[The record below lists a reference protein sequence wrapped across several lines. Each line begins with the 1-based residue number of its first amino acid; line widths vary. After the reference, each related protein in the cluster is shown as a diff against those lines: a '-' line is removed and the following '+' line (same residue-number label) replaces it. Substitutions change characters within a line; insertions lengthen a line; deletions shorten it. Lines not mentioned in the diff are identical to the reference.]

1 MAFWNTTKIRNECQ
15 AHGLVTPYREDR
27 VLRCAYEL
35 GVGPEAYITSKTD
48 EKTQLGEGVKVTIPP
63 GQFGLLVTRE
73 VIFVPNKAIGF
84 ISIRASIKFQGLVNV
99 SGFHV
104 DPGFRG
110 PLKFAVYNAG
120 SKDITLDQDE
130 RVFMLW
136 FADLNEDTP
145 DPYGPAPAA
154 PSIIT
159 SKDVDKL
166 KGEVASPA
174 ELKKQV
180 DDIKHDYDK
189 RLQSVELSQKIL
201 QWLAGAL
208 IILILGTMLRA
219 GWFDR
224 AIELANRSNAA
235 AQVNQQT
242 AAAGAPTATTL
253 VSVPDHL
260 GYYVLGAGGIVGL
273 CSIVAAFIVR
283 KRQK

>member
-1 MAFWNTTKIRNECQ
+1 MAFWNTTKIKAQCQ
-15 AHGLVTPYREDR
+15 AQGLVTPYREDR

-35 GVGPEAYITSKTD
+35 GVGPEAYVTSKTADTTHLD
-48 EKTQLGEGVKVTIPP
+48 EGAKVTIPP
-63 GQFGLLVTRE
+63 GQFGLLVTKE
-73 VIFVPNKAIGF
+73 VIFVPNYAIGF
-84 ISIRASIKFQGLVNV
+84 ISIRAGIKFQGLVNV

-120 SKDITLDQDE
+120 STDITLDQDE

-145 DPYGPAPAA
+145 DPYGPVPAA
-154 PSIIT
+154 SSIIT

-180 DDIKHDYDK
+180 DEIKHDYDK

-201 QWLAGAL
+201 QWLACAL
-208 IILILGTMLRA
+208 IVLILGTMLRA

-224 AIELANRSNAA
+224 AIELANRSGAA
-235 AQVNQQT
+235 APANPP
-242 AAAGAPTATTL
+242 AAGAPAAPTPAM
-253 VSVPDHL
+253 VPDHL
-260 GYYVLGAGGIVGL
+260 GYYILGAGGIVGL

-283 KRQK
+283 KRQE